1 MRAMQID
8 IDLSGA
14 IELITSSEAA
24 EIVQNVKT
32 LLLTRKGEV
41 PLDRELG
48 LSAEII
54 DKPLNIAQARFIA
67 EAAGAIRKY
76 EPRARLKEAVF
87 SGATADGRLDVRIR
101 IDIKL

>member
-14 IELITSSEAA
+14 IELIPSSEAA
-24 EIVQNVKT
+24 DIVQNVKT
-32 LLLTRKGEV
+32 LLLTTKGTV

-54 DKPLNIAQARFIA
+54 DKPLNIAQAQFIR

-87 SGATADGRLDVRIR
+87 SGAAADGRLDVRIR
-101 IDIKL
+101 LEV